1 MVDMITSQLSSK
13 VLDKAVSD
21 SAKTANIQPAG
32 GDSTFKNMMNEMDS
46 GADFAKSLGMGGE
59 QVTMNPVNQPGSI
72 SADNISFDPNSM
84 TVGIEQPNGAEKVVD
99 MLSEVNKGQLQMD
112 SMVNE
117 ILYSG
122 KKFGNQEL
130 LAIQAHIFHFA
141 QMTEMTVKVAE
152 HGIGSVRTILQTQMG
167 S

>member
-1 MVDMITSQLSSK
+1 
-13 VLDKAVSD
+13 
-21 SAKTANIQPAG
+21 
-32 GDSTFKNMMNEMDS
+32 
-46 GADFAKSLGMGGE
+46 
-59 QVTMNPVNQPGSI
+59 
-72 SADNISFDPNSM
+72 
-84 TVGIEQPNGAEKVVD
+84 

-130 LAIQAHIFHFA
+130 LAIQAHIFQFA

-152 HGIGSVRTILQTQMG
+152 HGIGSVRTVLQTQMG